1 MERILETDISCTC
14 LKRIEFT
21 CKHCLKRKQQLDK
34 RWYKKNN
41 KRSWNILLH

>member
-34 RWYKKNN
+34 RWYKK
-41 KRSWNILLH
+41 KQ